1 MPCRSRTSFNSH
13 PYPVGAD
20 VVAHAL
26 RIAVATLCDDR
37 VGGFLVYR
45 QHHRAPRCC
54 AASADP
60 QVQRHRLNVPSWLL
74 TLDCQPHGVV
84 VQVVIVATTRALAS
98 SCGVDVACQAERSEN
113 SIAHGHRRV
122 RYAAFPHLHVIDSP
136 RRPLKRILSLAPDR
150 MQRSLRTCA
159 RPLAV

>member
-1 MPCRSRTSFNSH
+1 MHLREILAPTSRLHSPFQNPPNVEFVALWAKGHKFEPMSTREIIESWGRRRGLMPCRSRTSFNSH

-26 RIAVATLCDDR
+26 RIAVAPLCDDR
-37 VGGFLVYR
+37 VSGVPLDR

-60 QVQRHRLNVPSWLL
+60 QVQRHRLSIPSWLL

-84 VQVVIVATTRALAS
+84 VQVVIVATTRA
-98 SCGVDVACQAERSEN
+98 
-113 SIAHGHRRV
+113 
-122 RYAAFPHLHVIDSP
+122 
-136 RRPLKRILSLAPDR
+136 RII
-150 MQRSLRTCA
+150 LRGGRCMSGRA
-159 RPLAV
+159 Q